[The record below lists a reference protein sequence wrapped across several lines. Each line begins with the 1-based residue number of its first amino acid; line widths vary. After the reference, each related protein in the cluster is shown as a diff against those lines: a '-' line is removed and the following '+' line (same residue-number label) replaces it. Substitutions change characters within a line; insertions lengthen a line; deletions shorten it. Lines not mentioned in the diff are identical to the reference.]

1 MSGGIKKLI
10 RNNAKKFLIIAG
22 QVGEQSIE
30 ARQEGQTV
38 LHTRQRGR
46 LE

>member
-10 RNNAKKFLIIAG
+10 RNIANEFLIIAG

-30 ARQEGQTV
+30 VRQEGKTV
-38 LHTRQRGR
+38 LHTRQ
-46 LE
+46 